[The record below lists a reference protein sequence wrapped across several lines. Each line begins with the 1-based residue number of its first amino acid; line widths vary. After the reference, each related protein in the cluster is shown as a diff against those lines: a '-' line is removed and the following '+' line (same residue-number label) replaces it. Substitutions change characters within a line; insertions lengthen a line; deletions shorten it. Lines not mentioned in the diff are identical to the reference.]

1 VKREPSAPSISW
13 RVSHAFVWTLV
24 LVAASAVLTT
34 ACFALEILVFQRRS
48 AALHEARRGAR
59 TAHEG
64 MLDEETALR
73 AWLVMRDPKYLDP
86 MRNARLE
93 IQEGHAVLDETV
105 GTDREVAPLL
115 LETRLAEQS
124 WQTAW
129 ASVAEAARPDDP
141 PSSEPFFAEGKT
153 LFDAYR
159 AQESKLN
166 DALHAASD
174 STDRAQAWML
184 GAAALV
190 QLSLFVVLG
199 VFARHQRRVI
209 HDTLEDP
216 LDGLLAAMRGVRD
229 GDLTTAIPVAG
240 PSELR
245 QIGED
250 LGKMTQALA
259 GERAR
264 REVNEQ
270 RLRIILD
277 AAREFSESLNLGYVL
292 QSVARGAAAV
302 TTGAAV
308 DIWLVDEGAT
318 DVVCAFDSRGLK
330 GEPVPGGPV
339 ERGRSIASRAV
350 KRGRPVFDPPEGGPR
365 DLVAFAA
372 FPMIVGARAVG
383 VLVLELL
390 PGPKPKHP
398 EIIEV
403 VETLASHAA
412 AAIES
417 ARLHRLAVERS
428 HVDALTRLLNRH
440 RLDEDLA
447 DECRRSA
454 RYGRPLSVVMMDV
467 DHFKAFND
475 AHGHPAGDVVL
486 QSVAE
491 VLRLNVR
498 ATDSA
503 YRYGGEE
510 FLVLLRETDEV
521 GASLLAERLRAA
533 LERTLARQ
541 RGGQGVTASFGV
553 AQYGATRALPGP
565 LVEAADRA
573 LYRAKREGRNRVVV
587 ASAAQQQEPA

>member
-1 VKREPSAPSISW
+1 
-13 RVSHAFVWTLV
+13 VSHAFVWTLV

-34 ACFALEILVFQRRS
+34 ACFALEIFVFERRS

-93 IQEGHAVLDETV
+93 IEEGHRVLDETV
-105 GTDREVAPLL
+105 SADRDVAPLL
-115 LETRLAEQS
+115 LETRLAEQG
-124 WQTAW
+124 WQAAW
-129 ASVAEAARPDDP
+129 ASVAEGAQPGDP
-141 PSSEPFFAEGKT
+141 PTPERFFAEGKT

-159 AQESKLN
+159 VPQSKLIE
-166 DALHAASD
+166 ALRVASD

-184 GAAALV
+184 GAAAMV
-190 QLSLFVVLG
+190 QFSLFVVLG
-199 VFARHQRRVI
+199 VFARSQRRVI
-209 HDTLEDP
+209 RDTLEHP
-216 LDGLLAAMRGVRD
+216 LDALLAAMRRVRD

-245 QIGED
+245 QIGGD
-250 LGKMTQALA
+250 LWEMTQALA

-264 REVNEQ
+264 REVNEH

-277 AAREFSESLNLGYVL
+277 AAREFSESLNLSYVL

-308 DIWLVDEGAT
+308 DIWLVDEGTT

-330 GEPVPGGPV
+330 GEPVPGGLV
-339 ERGRSIASRAV
+339 ERGLGIARRAV
-350 KRGRPVFDPPEGGPR
+350 KRGRPVFDAPEQGPP

-390 PGPKPKHP
+390 PGPKPKHA

-417 ARLHRLAVERS
+417 ARLHKVAVERS

-454 RYGRPLSVVMMDV
+454 RYARPLSVVMMDV

-510 FLVLLRETDEV
+510 FLVLLRETDEA
-521 GASLLAERLRAA
+521 GAALLAERLRSA

-553 AQYGATRALPGP
+553 AQYGASRALPGP

-573 LYRAKREGRNRVVV
+573 LYEAKREGRNRVVV
-587 ASAAQQQEPA
+587 ASGLRQGPA